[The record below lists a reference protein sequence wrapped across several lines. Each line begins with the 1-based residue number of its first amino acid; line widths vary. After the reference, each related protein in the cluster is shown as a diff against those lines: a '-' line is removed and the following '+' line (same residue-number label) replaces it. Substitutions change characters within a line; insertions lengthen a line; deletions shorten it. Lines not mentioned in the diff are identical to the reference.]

1 MQHRACGLGCCVF
14 SRCTSAAACGADSL
28 HRHRHG
34 NLGIPYR
41 RALRGRG
48 IYGHHNAG
56 HQCVLHGIGMA
67 GVLLVELGAAFV
79 LLSFDLQAIPRYTRA
94 ADGRGRAFGRAVIVL
109 DSHTDYQH
117 GLLHIPSGCSCG
129 SHAADRVFLPA
140 ETQVM

>member
-1 MQHRACGLGCCVF
+1 MSECIIVSKKNQIMEQDYREKL
-14 SRCTSAAACGADSL
+14 TSVEQLALFVEQKCNMGNAAWAVVYFLA
-28 HRHRHG
+28 
-34 NLGIPYR
+34 
-41 RALRGRG
+41 AL
-48 IYGHHNAG
+48 
-56 HQCVLHGIGMA
+56 
-67 GVLLVELGAAFV
+67 VLLVELGAAFV

-140 ETQVM
+140 ETQEM